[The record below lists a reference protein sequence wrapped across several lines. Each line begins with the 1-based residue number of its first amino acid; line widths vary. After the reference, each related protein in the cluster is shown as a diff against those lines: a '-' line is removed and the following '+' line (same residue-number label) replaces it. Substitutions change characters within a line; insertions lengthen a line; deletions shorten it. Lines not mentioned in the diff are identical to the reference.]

1 MTTTDI
7 VSSGFGLP
15 EGPVFDPRAGQL
27 YVADASA
34 GGLWCVPLDGSSPVA
49 VVPHRRGIGGAALHE
64 LGGFIVTGRNLAWK
78 RTEDTVVLADVD
90 IESPTARFNDL
101 TVSPE
106 GRIYA
111 GSIDYRIDGKKG
123 VLGSLIMIDLDGST
137 AVVAGELEQTN
148 GLGFSPEGNRLYH
161 VDTGPALLR
170 SYEVLPD
177 GGLGDWET
185 FYQWIVGHPDGMAVA
200 SDGSIWV
207 GVAHIDG
214 AGYVDVLEPD
224 GTMRERREMPS
235 ASVKSLCFG
244 GPDLRT
250 IFVTMGGD
258 ATGEKM
264 DGAVGRMEVDTAGL
278 PVPDARVRPGR
289 LSPKAAR

>member
-1 MTTTDI
+1 MDI
-7 VSSGFGLP
+7 VSGGFGLP
-15 EGPVFDPRAGQL
+15 EGPVFDPREGQL

-34 GGLWCVPLDGSSPVA
+34 GGLWCVPLDRSSRFA

-64 LGGFIVTGRNLAWK
+64 LGGFIVAGRNVAWK
-78 RTEDTVVLADVD
+78 REEHTLVLADVD

-101 TVSPE
+101 TVSPA

-111 GSIDYRIDGKKG
+111 GSIDYQIEGKKG
-123 VLGSLIMIDLDGST
+123 ALGSLIMIDLDGST
-137 AVVAGELEQTN
+137 AVVAGDLEQTN
-148 GLGFSPEGNRLYH
+148 GLGFSPDGTRLYH
-161 VDTGPALLR
+161 VDTGPTLLR

-185 FYQWIVGHPDGMAVA
+185 FYQWTAGNPDGLAVA
-200 SDGSIWV
+200 GDGSIWV
-207 GVAHIDG
+207 GIANVDG
-214 AGYVDVLEPD
+214 AGYVDVLEPG
-224 GTMRERREMPS
+224 GTVRERREMPS

-258 ATGEKM
+258 AAGEKM
-264 DGAVGRMEVDTAGL
+264 DGTVGRMEVDTTGM
-278 PVPDARVRPGR
+278 PVPGARV
-289 LSPKAAR
+289 LSGPSKAEAAR